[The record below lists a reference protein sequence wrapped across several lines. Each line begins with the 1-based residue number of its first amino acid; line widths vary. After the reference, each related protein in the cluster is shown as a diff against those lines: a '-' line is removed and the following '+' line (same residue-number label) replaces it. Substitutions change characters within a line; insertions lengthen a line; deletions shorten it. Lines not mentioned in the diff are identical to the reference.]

1 MKINAIDEYIKQF
14 PENVK
19 ERLNI
24 IRTIIRD
31 TASEAIETI
40 SYSMPAFKLK
50 KIIIYFLAHKSHIG
64 LYPGAAAI
72 IEFKNKLK
80 DYKTSKGAIQLPY
93 DKPIPTDLIKQIVNF
108 NVKNED

>member
-50 KIIIYFLAHKSHIG
+50 KIIIYFSAHKSHIG

-108 NVKNED
+108 NIKNRI